1 MKNAASKL
9 FLLAAL
15 IWTQSVVAQDIQE
28 IYDAAK
34 GSLRKGD
41 FIAALT
47 KISDAKARI
56 AADPKLDP
64 NGVFNNRLLP
74 RLEHAAIVT
83 ANFATAMEQLYQA
96 TQTEL
101 AFDDVPLTADA
112 VNQYAQQT
120 RQVSEQLLAKRD
132 SILSS
137 IPLDPEFRDALR
149 NTPAFRQ
156 IEQLAV
162 AGIIEKLATK
172 FSGFV
177 SLLTD
182 SINAVN
188 SRYQSLA
195 ANLEKMKKEAR
206 ASKAERKK
214 LEDQLAALS
223 QERSNYM
230 NAISEILMREATAT
244 DDQVQMVLM
253 DKNLD
258 NVFAGAI
265 TSEIERVEAIGETDS
280 AGYRALL
287 NNYEQMKKYNE
298 IFAKNNVTG
307 DQSALLAR
315 YEAAIKNIKL
325 TQPAKRNYLLYLGI
339 AVAVLILI
347 FAAYKIVVSLRKT
360 KAIKMPPDQTGTR
373 V

>member
-1 MKNAASKL
+1 MKNVGIKL

-15 IWTQSVVAQDIQE
+15 IWTQSVAAQDIQE

-34 GSLRKGD
+34 ESLLKGD
-41 FIAALT
+41 YIAALT

-56 AADPKLDP
+56 AADPRLDP

-74 RLEHAAIVT
+74 RIENAAIVT
-83 ANFATAMEQLYQA
+83 ANFVTAMEQLYQA

-101 AFDDVPLTADA
+101 EFLDVPLTANA
-112 VNQYAQQT
+112 VNQHAQQT
-120 RQVSEQLLAKRD
+120 RQVSEQLIAKRD

-162 AGIIEKLATK
+162 AGIIEKLATQ
-172 FSGFV
+172 FSSFV
-177 SLLTD
+177 ALLTD

-188 SRYQSLA
+188 SRYQSIA
-195 ANLEKMKKEAR
+195 ANLEKMKKDVR

-214 LEDQLAALS
+214 LEDQLTALS
-223 QERSNYM
+223 QERSKYM
-230 NAISEILMREATAT
+230 NAISEILIGETTASS
-244 DDQVQMVLM
+244 DQVQMVLM
-253 DKNLD
+253 DRNLD
-258 NVFAGAI
+258 NVFASAI
-265 TSEIERVEAIGETDS
+265 TSEIERVQAISEIDS
-280 AGYRALL
+280 AGYRGLV
-287 NNYEQMKKYNE
+287 NNYERMKKYNE

-307 DQSALLAR
+307 DQSALLAQ
-315 YEAAIKNIKL
+315 YEAAIKHIKM
-325 TQPAKRNYLLYLGI
+325 TQPDRRNYLLYVGI
-339 AVAVLILI
+339 AVAGLIMI

-360 KAIKMPPDQTGTR
+360 KTIKMPPDQTGTR